1 VKGWLKVLQTHFGNA
16 EVLSEVMETP
26 ARAHHGIVEAHLGVV
41 EAPKGA
47 TEAHPWSWRLV

>member
-1 VKGWLKVLQTHFGNA
+1 MKGWLKVLQTHFGNA